1 MTKDSTS
8 GGKCCCAGLMPKEV
22 KGATVS
28 HSKDSCFIEYD
39 GYATPSPTSSE
50 EGKKKGGG
58 FLRITEQ
65 NGVEYETEVSS
76 EILDMWLNEEGPY
89 CTDVPRLAIQECR
102 HKDCPVHTPSSPK
115 ESTEKNASDM
125 LDERYDRF
133 AHDDGKAE
141 NCGCEC
147 HTTFTYKSHGKC
159 CFILKPVVTP
169 PTVENDWEEQ
179 LRLRVR
185 FDRNQDREV
194 CILFIERHRQMMYEK
209 GRTETKNKIKEAI
222 EKDIE
227 GLGKRDDIGAQFM
240 RKAWT
245 DIISRI
251 EKI

>member
-1 MTKDSTS
+1 
-8 GGKCCCAGLMPKEV
+8 MPKEV

-115 ESTEKNASDM
+115 ESTEK
-125 LDERYDRF
+125 
-133 AHDDGKAE
+133 
-141 NCGCEC
+141 
-147 HTTFTYKSHGKC
+147 KC
-159 CFILKPVVTP
+159 CGVCEYHKH
-169 PTVENDWEEQ
+169 VEPNDP
-179 LRLRVR
+179 
-185 FDRNQDREV
+185 D
-194 CILFIERHRQMMYEK
+194 K
-209 GRTETKNKIKEAI
+209 KECMCRPCKLHAP
-222 EKDIE
+222 K
-227 GLGKRDDIGAQFM
+227 
-240 RKAWT
+240 
-245 DIISRI
+245 
-251 EKI
+251 